1 MSDEICRRCSGTQQ
15 RRRHDGRSVQVP
27 DGFMILHSSSRHLCM
42 YRYVLRTT
50 KYIRRKKLKEPPP
63 GDQVSGWTCRIC
75 VQNFRVYLLKTA
87 WTFKLLCG
95 KHVYFTQL
103 LEITWFQCRIE
114 FLRYVLPN
122 IEHRQVRSSNACV
135 KRFTCSRLIQKK
147 NEKQFFQRKRPTIFG
162 LFDGL
167 WSVGTRFRHYR
178 QSYDLKKG
186 GHVMSPSF
194 TGGQYDTKYLVWNIR
209 IDGANGIR
217 GRGNLRR
224 F

>member
-1 MSDEICRRCSGTQQ
+1 MVWMMPSLRLKHSIEILPELHADLFSCHACPLEFYVFVAVDERGESVMSDEICRRCSGTQQ

-95 KHVYFTQL
+95 KHVYFT
-103 LEITWFQCRIE
+103 
-114 FLRYVLPN
+114 
-122 IEHRQVRSSNACV
+122 
-135 KRFTCSRLIQKK
+135 
-147 NEKQFFQRKRPTIFG
+147 
-162 LFDGL
+162 
-167 WSVGTRFRHYR
+167 
-178 QSYDLKKG
+178 
-186 GHVMSPSF
+186 
-194 TGGQYDTKYLVWNIR
+194 
-209 IDGANGIR
+209 
-217 GRGNLRR
+217 
-224 F
+224 